1 MERPFIS
8 GIRINHVRHLS
19 GIEIPLSTKN
29 NEPRHLI
36 ITGKNG
42 SGKTSLL
49 DALSKYIDSIAT
61 STNLIDFRKHLKIN
75 EKSLSNVKTE
85 SDRIA
90 ISKRI
95 KNYEVKI
102 AQIENGLKLSISPS
116 EDAIFNAYQNGNF
129 IIAYYKAYRQ
139 FSPELSKQIETVE
152 LKDNY
157 TVNEEPRNK
166 FVKYLVALK
175 TTEAFARNK
184 NNIEKADS
192 IKHWFTN
199 FESVLKNIFDDES
212 LKLEFNE
219 DTFSFSIIEKG
230 REPFDFTT
238 LASGFSAVLDIIV
251 DIIMRME
258 KKTERSF
265 TFDIPGIVLIDEIET
280 HLHLKLQKEIL
291 PLLTSLFPNVQ
302 FIVSTHSPF
311 ILNSL
316 ENVIIYDLENRSLVD
331 EPNGLSDVP
340 YSGIVE
346 GYFKSDEMSD
356 DLQKKFNRYKE
367 LAKKGQLTDSDLD
380 EISKLELYLDE
391 IPDFLALDVTLEYKT
406 IKNDLRARMK

>member
-1 MERPFIS
+1 MVRPFIS

-19 GIEIPLSTKN
+19 GIEIPLSTKDK
-29 NEPRHLI
+29 EPRHLI

-49 DALSKYIDSIAT
+49 DALSKYINSIAT
-61 STNLIDFRKHLKIN
+61 TNLKSPRRHLKTDEQNLLNANI
-75 EKSLSNVKTE
+75 ETFEISAKRTRSYGLELSVSPSEN
-85 SDRIA
+85 A
-90 ISKRI
+90 ISK
-95 KNYEVKI
+95 
-102 AQIENGLKLSISPS
+102 
-116 EDAIFNAYQNGNF
+116 AYKDGNF

-139 FSPELSKQIETVE
+139 FTPKPSKRIEAVD

-157 TVNEEPRNK
+157 TINDEPRNE
-166 FVKYLVALK
+166 FVKHLVALK
-175 TTEAFARNK
+175 TTEAFSRNK
-184 NNIEKADS
+184 KNIEKADS
-192 IKHWFTN
+192 IDQWFTK
-199 FESVLKNIFDDES
+199 FEAVLKKIFDDES
-212 LKLEFNE
+212 LRLEFN
-219 DTFSFSIIEKG
+219 DDRFTFSIIEKG
-230 REPFDFTT
+230 REPFDFNT
-238 LASGFSAVLDIIV
+238 LASGFSAVLDIIG
-251 DIIMRME
+251 DIIMRMV
-258 KKTERSF
+258 KKKELSF
-265 TFDIPGIVLIDEIET
+265 NFDIPGIVLIDEIET
-280 HLHLKLQKEIL
+280 HLHLRLQKEIL

-346 GYFKSDEMSD
+346 GYFQSDEMSD

-367 LAKKGQLTDSDLD
+367 LAKKEQLTDSDLD

-391 IPDFLALDVTLEYKT
+391 IPDFLALDITLEYKT

>member
-1 MERPFIS
+1 MVRPFIS

-19 GIEIPLSTKN
+19 GIEIPLSGKD

-49 DALSKYIDSIAT
+49 DALSKYIDSIAA
-61 STNLIDFRKHLKIN
+61 STKLIDFRRNLKIDKQN
-75 EKSLSNVKTE
+75 LLNARTE
-85 SDRIA
+85 SNRIA
-90 ISKRI
+90 TSKRI
-95 KNYEVKI
+95 KDYEDWI
-102 AQIENGLKLSISPS
+102 AQIENGLELSISPS
-116 EDAIFNAYQNGNF
+116 EDAISKAYKNGNF

-139 FSPELSKQIETVE
+139 FIPELSKQIETVE

-166 FVKYLVALK
+166 FVKYLVSLK
-175 TTEAFARNK
+175 ATEAFARTK
-184 NNIEKADS
+184 NDIEKADS
-192 IKHWFTN
+192 INQWFIN
-199 FESVLKNIFDDES
+199 LESILKKIFDDES
-212 LKLEFNE
+212 LKLDFNV

>member
-8 GIRINHVRHLS
+8 GIRINHVRHLR
-19 GIEIPLSTKN
+19 GIEIPLSGKD

-61 STNLIDFRKHLKIN
+61 SKNLISFKKNLKNDEIL
-75 EKSLSNVKTE
+75 LSSNLSESKKTE
-85 SDRIA
+85 TTNRIEYWKNH
-90 ISKRI
+90 IS
-95 KNYEVKI
+95 
-102 AQIENGLKLSISPS
+102 QIGNGLELSISPS

-139 FSPELSKQIETVE
+139 FIPELSKQIETVE

-199 FESVLKNIFDDES
+199 FESILKKIFDDES

-265 TFDIPGIVLIDEIET
+265 NFDIPGIVLIDEIET

-291 PLLTSLFPNVQ
+291 PLLTLQFPNVQ

-346 GYFKSDEMSD
+346 GYFQSDEMSE
-356 DLQKKFNRYKE
+356 DLQEKFNRYKE
-367 LAKKGQLTDSDLD
+367 LAKKEQLIDSDLD

-391 IPDFLALDVTLEYKT
+391 IPDFLALDITLEYKT